1 MSHKHLNLRACGCA
15 EHAELICNKGLPVQ
29 ERLKQQKEEASS
41 NPDYDKSF
49 KGQLSKE
56 EKKAKRKQILSNI
69 GAPRPIHTLASQ
81 PCPRPRALTICAVS
95 SKCGKAL

>member
-1 MSHKHLNLRACGCA
+1 M
-15 EHAELICNKGLPVQ
+15 CNKGLPVQ

-69 GAPRPIHTLASQ
+69 GALPPKLSCFTAWSWLQ
-81 PCPRPRALTICAVS
+81 GL
-95 SKCGKAL
+95 

>member
-1 MSHKHLNLRACGCA
+1 MSHLLCKRPELSSAHPDACCLA
-15 EHAELICNKGLPVQ
+15 LPLYNECEGTSHGFLCVQ
-29 ERLKQQKEEASS
+29 ERLKQQKEEANT

-69 GAPRPIHTLASQ
+69 GANALASAFL
-81 PCPRPRALTICAVS
+81 PSWGGIL
-95 SKCGKAL
+95 

>member
-1 MSHKHLNLRACGCA
+1 MLPCCALCTASVEGC
-15 EHAELICNKGLPVQ
+15 HHSGFLYVQ
-29 ERLKQQKEEASS
+29 ERLKQQKEEAKT

-69 GAPRPIHTLASQ
+69 GASALASAFL
-81 PCPRPRALTICAVS
+81 PLYGSILGACLHTH
-95 SKCGKAL
+95 

>member
-1 MSHKHLNLRACGCA
+1 MPLALLYPYNESEGTSHGFLY
-15 EHAELICNKGLPVQ
+15 VQ
-29 ERLKQQKEEASS
+29 ERLKQQKEEAKT

-69 GAPRPIHTLASQ
+69 GASAMASAFL
-81 PCPRPRALTICAVS
+81 PLYGSALGACLHAH
-95 SKCGKAL
+95 

>member
-1 MSHKHLNLRACGCA
+1 MYM
-15 EHAELICNKGLPVQ
+15 Q
-29 ERLKQQKEEASS
+29 ERLKQQKEEAKT

-69 GAPRPIHTLASQ
+69 GASAPHLPLLGNILEAS
-81 PCPRPRALTICAVS
+81 PRAR
-95 SKCGKAL
+95 

>member
-1 MSHKHLNLRACGCA
+1 M
-15 EHAELICNKGLPVQ
+15 LPVLQ
-29 ERLKQQKEEASS
+29 ERLKQQKEEAQS

-69 GAPRPIHTLASQ
+69 GVLPSMHTPAPQLKSWPEGDNSLIQSQ
-81 PCPRPRALTICAVS
+81 PCVLRHVEESAPKHLRHLLRALWI
-95 SKCGKAL
+95 

>member
-1 MSHKHLNLRACGCA
+1 M
-15 EHAELICNKGLPVQ
+15 ITMLPVQ
-29 ERLKQQKEEASS
+29 ERLKQQKEEANS

-69 GAPRPIHTLASQ
+69 GALPLFRT
-81 PCPRPRALTICAVS
+81 RAQ
-95 SKCGKAL
+95 

>member
-1 MSHKHLNLRACGCA
+1 MCEGTSHGFLY
-15 EHAELICNKGLPVQ
+15 VQ
-29 ERLKQQKEEASS
+29 ERLKQQKEEAKT

-69 GAPRPIHTLASQ
+69 GAGALASAFLPPWGGILQ
-81 PCPRPRALTICAVS
+81 AISHAH
-95 SKCGKAL
+95 

>member
-1 MSHKHLNLRACGCA
+1 MSSAHSDACCLA
-15 EHAELICNKGLPVQ
+15 LPLYNVCEGTSHGFLYVQ
-29 ERLKQQKEEASS
+29 ERLKQQKEEAKT

-69 GAPRPIHTLASQ
+69 GASALASAFL
-81 PCPRPRALTICAVS
+81 PLYGSILGACLHAH
-95 SKCGKAL
+95 